1 MVCGLRSGGN
11 TRSVDYPWTALL
23 ANAIRS
29 PAGDGAKGA
38 APNPFAC
45 QETRTEIV
53 ARRNREEILENAAS
67 GRSAKCDSG
76 FLSFSRTHAAPV
88 ALRHSI
94 WPDIAL
100 SLCLRI
106 SRPRPKGQIRRAAQS
121 KLLCMENQRGEAFS
135 VFSLF

>member
-67 GRSAKCDSG
+67 GL
-76 FLSFSRTHAAPV
+76 LSFSRTHAAPV

-94 WPDIAL
+94 WPDIAMGL
-100 SLCLRI
+100 YIYASLVPGQMDK
-106 SRPRPKGQIRRAAQS
+106 SGERPNPSCFAWKINGVKRS
-121 KLLCMENQRGEAFS
+121 LFF
-135 VFSLF
+135 FSLF